1 MKTYSKGEI
10 IFKKGDLCH
19 SMFDIISG
27 SVGVYV
33 GYGTE
38 HEKRLAVLEAGNFVG
53 EMGLIDVYPRSADAV
68 ALEDGTMLEEISDK
82 EFSSYF
88 EDRPERILNI
98 MRQLSSR
105 LRATTKDYE
114 DACRILEELK
124 ETQDKPGKRSKSFMS
139 EVKALMD
146 YYNETMKLV
155 DKYSDGAGFFFP
167 FYPDQ
172 F

>member
-1 MKTYSKGEI
+1 MKIPWRSFFGFSDAGPGET
-10 IFKKGDLCH
+10 
-19 SMFDIISG
+19 FDHAMG
-27 SVGVYV
+27 RAR
-33 GYGTE
+33 
-38 HEKRLAVLEAGNFVG
+38 HLLEIQN
-53 EMGLIDVYPRSADAV
+53 
-68 ALEDGTMLEEISDK
+68 
-82 EFSSYF
+82 
-88 EDRPERILNI
+88 
-98 MRQLSSR
+98 
-105 LRATTKDYE
+105 YE

>member
-10 IFKKGDLCH
+10 IFKKGTLAH

-27 SVGVYV
+27 SVSVYV

-38 HEKRLAVLEAGNFVG
+38 HEKRLAVLEAGHFVG
-53 EMGLIDVYPRSADAV
+53 EMGLIDIFPRSADAV
-68 ALEDGTMLEEISDK
+68 ALEDGTTLEEISEK
-82 EFSSYF
+82 EFSAYF
-88 EDRPERILNI
+88 NDQPERLLNI

-114 DACRILEELK
+114 DACHILNDLK
-124 ETQDKPGKRSKSFMS
+124 ATQGKPENRSKSFKS
-139 EVKALMD
+139 EVNALMD
-146 YYNETMKLV
+146 YYNDAMNLANQ
-155 DKYSDGAGFFFP
+155 YSGGADFFFP

>member
-10 IFKKGDLCH
+10 IFKQGDLAY
-19 SMFDIISG
+19 SMFDITSG

-38 HEKRLAVLEAGNFVG
+38 HEKRLAVLEAGHFVG
-53 EMGLIDVYPRSADAV
+53 EMGLIDICPRSADAV
-68 ALEDGTMLEEISDK
+68 ALEDGTTLEEISDK
-82 EFSSYF
+82 EFSAYF
-88 EDRPERILNI
+88 KAQPERLLNI

-114 DACRILEELK
+114 DACRILNGLK
-124 ETQDKPGKRSKSFMS
+124 DTQDKPENRSKSFKS
-139 EVKALMD
+139 EVKALLD
-146 YYNETMKLV
+146 YYNDTMNLV
-155 DKYSDGAGFFFP
+155 NEYSGDAGFFFP